1 MFPSVIKEK
10 GRPAGR
16 PFCVSVFLVLF
27 QELERLL
34 VCDDVGQPA
43 LQRVADL
50 QQRRQ
55 LRAVDVPGAAL
66 VLLEHL
72 HLDPGQIGELRLRQ
86 AGSFAELLQPLAF
99 VGHFDRD
106 VHVVP
111 PA

>member
-1 MFPSVIKEK
+1 M
-10 GRPAGR
+10 
-16 PFCVSVFLVLF
+16 SVFLVNF

-43 LQRVADL
+43 LQSVADL

-55 LRAVDVPGAAL
+55 LRAVDVSGAAL

-72 HLDPGQIGELRLRQ
+72 HLDPGQCGELRLRQ
-86 AGSFAELLQPLAF
+86 TGRFAELLQPLVF
-99 VGHFDRD
+99 VGYFDRD
-106 VHVVP
+106 VNDIP

>member
-1 MFPSVIKEK
+1 MAPVLSIVFPSVIKEK

-34 VCDDVGQPA
+34 VCDDVSQPA

-86 AGSFAELLQPLAF
+86 AGSLRSFCSPSLL
-99 VGHFDRD
+99 
-106 VHVVP
+106 
-111 PA
+111 